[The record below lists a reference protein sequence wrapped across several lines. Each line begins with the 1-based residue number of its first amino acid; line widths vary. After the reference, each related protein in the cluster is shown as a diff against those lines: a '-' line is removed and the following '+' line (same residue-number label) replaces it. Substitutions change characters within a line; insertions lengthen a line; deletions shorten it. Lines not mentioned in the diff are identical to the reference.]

1 MSQKIHAGF
10 LGTGSYLPEKIL
22 TNKDMEKIVETTDE
36 WIVTRTGIRERHIAA
51 ENESTS
57 DMATEAAKR
66 ALRKSGLKPT
76 DLDLIIVSTIT
87 SDMPTP
93 STACLVQ
100 AKLGAPQA
108 AAFDLSAAC
117 SGFVYGLAVAKSFV
131 ESGHYKHILL
141 IGAEKLTA
149 FMDWK
154 DRTTCVLFGD
164 GAGAAIIGPVP
175 ADGHEIIST
184 FMAANGCEADL
195 LKIPGGGSKT
205 PTSEQ
210 SIHDRLHFL
219 KMQGKE
225 IFKIG
230 VTVMVEAARKVV
242 KDAGLTIE
250 QVSMLIPH
258 QANMRIIQAV
268 GERLEIPA
276 EKVYVTVD
284 KMGNTS
290 AASIILALDEAIDR
304 NKLKKGDYVVM
315 VAVGAGTTYASA
327 LVRW

>member
-1 MSQKIHAGF
+1 MSDKIHAGF
-10 LGTGSYLPEKIL
+10 LGTGSYLPERIM
-22 TNKDMEKIVETTDE
+22 TNKEMEKVVETTDE
-36 WIVTRTGIRERHIAA
+36 WIVTRTGIHERHIAA
-51 ENESTS
+51 PGESTS
-57 DMATEAAKR
+57 DMAAEAGKK
-66 ALRKSGLKPT
+66 ALQKAGIKAA

-87 SDMPTP
+87 PDMPTP

-131 ESGHYKHILL
+131 ESGLYKHVLL
-141 IGAEKLTA
+141 IGAEKLSA
-149 FMDWK
+149 FVDWK

-164 GAGAAIIGPVP
+164 GAGAAVIGPVK
-175 ADGHEIIST
+175 ADGHEVIST
-184 FMAANGCEADL
+184 FMAANGLEADL
-195 LKIPGGGSKT
+195 LKIPGGGSKN
-205 PTSEQ
+205 PTSADSLQ
-210 SIHDRLHFL
+210 GGLHFL

-230 VTVMVEAARKVV
+230 VKVMADAALKVT
-242 KDAGLTIE
+242 KDAGLTLDQI
-250 QVSMLIPH
+250 SMVIPH
-258 QANMRIIQAV
+258 QANLRIIQAV
-268 GERLEIPA
+268 GERLGIP
-276 EKVYVTVD
+276 ESKLYVAVG

-290 AASIILALDEAIDR
+290 AASIILAMDEAIGKDR
-304 NKLKKGDYVVM
+304 LKKGDYVVL

>member
-1 MSQKIHAGF
+1 MSQKIHVGF
-10 LGTGSYLPEKIL
+10 LGTGSYLPEKVM
-22 TNKDMEKIVETTDE
+22 TNSDMEKIVETSDE

-57 DMATEAAKR
+57 DMAAEAARR
-66 ALRKSGLKPT
+66 ALKKAGLKAT

-87 SDMPTP
+87 PDMPTP

-100 AKLGAPQA
+100 AKLNAPQA

-131 ESGHYKHILL
+131 ESGLYKHILL

-164 GAGAAIIGPVP
+164 GAGAAIIGAVP
-175 ADGHEIIST
+175 ADGHEILST

-230 VTVMVEAARKVV
+230 VTVMVEASRKVLA
-242 KDAGLTIE
+242 DAGLTIG

-304 NKLKKGDYVVM
+304 NKLKKDDYVVL

-327 LVRW
+327 LLRW

>member
-10 LGTGSYLPEKIL
+10 LGTGSYLPEKIM
-22 TNKDMEKIVETTDE
+22 TNKDMEKVVETTDE
-36 WIVTRTGIRERHIAA
+36 WIVTRTGIHERHIAA
-51 ENESTS
+51 AGESTS
-57 DMATEAAKR
+57 DMAAEAAKK
-66 ALRKSGLKPT
+66 ALRKAGIKAS

-87 SDMPTP
+87 PDMPTP

-100 AKLGAPQA
+100 AKIGAPQA

-117 SGFVYGLAVAKSFV
+117 SGFVYGLAVAKAFV
-131 ESGHYKHILL
+131 ESGHYQHILL
-141 IGAEKLTA
+141 IGAEKLSA

-164 GAGAAIIGPVP
+164 GAGAAVIGRVGEE
-175 ADGHEIIST
+175 GHEIIST
-184 FMAANGCEADL
+184 FMAANGAEADL

-205 PTSEQ
+205 PASDE
-210 SIHDRLHFL
+210 SIQGGLHFL

-230 VTVMVEAARKVV
+230 VKVMADAALKVV
-242 KDAGLTIE
+242 QDAGLTLE
-250 QVSMLIPH
+250 QITWVIPH
-258 QANMRIIQAV
+258 QANLRIIQAV
-268 GERLEIPA
+268 GERLGVPES
-276 EKVYVTVD
+276 KLYVAVG

-290 AASIILALDEAIDR
+290 AASIILALDEAVEKQ
-304 NKLKKGDYVVM
+304 KLKKGDNVVL

>member
-1 MSQKIHAGF
+1 MNQNINAGF
-10 LGTGSYLPEKIL
+10 LGTGSYLPEKIM
-22 TNKDMEKIVETTDE
+22 TNKDMEKVVETTDE
-36 WIVTRTGIRERHIAA
+36 WIVTRTGIHERHIAA
-51 ENESTS
+51 PEESTS
-57 DMATEAAKR
+57 DMAAEAAKK
-66 ALRKSGLKPT
+66 AIQKAGIKAT

-87 SDMPTP
+87 PDMPTP

-100 AKLGAPQA
+100 AKLGASQA

-141 IGAEKLTA
+141 IGAEKLSA
-149 FMDWK
+149 FVDWK

-164 GAGAAIIGPVP
+164 GAGAAIIGPVKD
-175 ADGHEIIST
+175 DGHKLLST
-184 FMAANGCEADL
+184 FMAANGLEADL
-195 LKIPGGGSKT
+195 LKIPGGGSKI

-210 SIHDRLHFL
+210 SIQNGLHFL

-230 VTVMVEAARKVV
+230 VKVMADASMKVIN
-242 KDAGLTIE
+242 DAGLTLDQI
-250 QVSMLIPH
+250 SMVIPH
-258 QANMRIIQAV
+258 QANLRIIQAV
-268 GERLEIPA
+268 GERLGVPES
-276 EKVYVTVD
+276 KLYVAVG

-290 AASIILALDEAIDR
+290 AASIILALDEAIE
-304 NKLKKGDYVVM
+304 NQKVKKGDYVVL
-315 VAVGAGTTYASA
+315 VAVGAGTTSASA